1 MTTEHPRT
9 QVITQRRFGGPEV
22 LEVEERPLPVPA
34 AGEVLVRV
42 RAAGINAIDLLVRS
56 GTAPLYGEPPF
67 TLGRDLSGTVEAV
80 GDGVTRLRPG
90 DEVFGKVESGAYATH
105 VTAPAAHFAAKP
117 ATVDHIHAAAAPT
130 ATLTA
135 WQALI
140 DIAQVGPGTRVL
152 IHAAAGG
159 VGHAAVQ
166 LAKAEGAYVVATAR
180 ADRHDFLRDLG
191 ADELVDYPATDFTD
205 AVHDIDV
212 ALDLIGGDY
221 GPRTLNTLRPGG
233 LLISAI
239 PGNLGLAPEEVEAR
253 GMRFAV
259 VQAAPSGERLE
270 KIAALLAGGRVRIHV
285 EAALPFAEA
294 AKAHELG
301 EAGHAKGK
309 LVLVLPD

>member
-9 QVITQRRFGGPEV
+9 LAVTQHRFGAPEV
-22 LEVEERPLPVPA
+22 LHLEEHPRPTPA
-34 AGEVLVRV
+34 PGEILLRV
-42 RAAGINAIDLLVRS
+42 RAAGVNTVDLLVRS
-56 GTAPLYGEPPF
+56 GTAPLYGNPPF
-67 TLGRDLSGTVEAV
+67 TLGRDVSGTVEAV
-80 GDGVTRLRPG
+80 AEDVTRLRPG
-90 DEVFGKVESGAYATH
+90 DEVFGKIDAGGYATH
-105 VTAPAAHFAAKP
+105 VTAPATHFAPKP
-117 ATVDHIHAAAAPT
+117 APLDHIHAAAAPT

-159 VGHAAVQ
+159 VGHVAVQ
-166 LAKAEGAYVVATAR
+166 LAKAEGAHVVATAR

-191 ADELVDYPATDFTD
+191 ADYTTTDFTD
-205 AVHDIDV
+205 AVHDMDV

-239 PGNLGLAPEEVEAR
+239 PGDLGLAPEDVEAR

-259 VQAAPSGERLE
+259 VQAEPSGERLA
-270 KIAALLAGGRVRIHV
+270 KIAALLASNRIRIHV
-285 EAALPFAEA
+285 EAALPLAEA